1 MCYNSY
7 KLLKPEGRNFWLFQ
21 KESMVK
27 VGNIVEGTVTSIK
40 NFGVFVKLE
49 DGVDGL
55 VHISKVAN
63 GYIKDAS
70 EYLSV
75 GQKVKVKVLKVG
87 ENGKID
93 LSIKDAGVD
102 LEKKQPK
109 GRKTE
114 GTSDFEKKLSKF
126 LKDSQQ
132 KSGDLKRRAERY
144 R

>member
-1 MCYNSY
+1 
-7 KLLKPEGRNFWLFQ
+7 
-21 KESMVK
+21 MVK
-27 VGNIVEGTVTSIK
+27 VGQIVEGTVTSIK

-49 DGVDGL
+49 EGVDGL

-63 GYIKDAS
+63 GYIKDAND
-70 EYLSV
+70 YLSV

-87 ENGKID
+87 NDGKID
-93 LSIKDAGVD
+93 LSIKDAGEV
-102 LEKKQPK
+102 LEKKATSSVHTSKEHK
-109 GRKTE
+109 GGRSEKQE
-114 GTSDFEKKLSKF
+114 DSQSDFEKKMSKF

>member
-1 MCYNSY
+1 
-7 KLLKPEGRNFWLFQ
+7 
-21 KESMVK
+21 MVK
-27 VGNIVEGTVTSIK
+27 VGQIVEGTVTSIK

-63 GYIKDAS
+63 GYIKDAND
-70 EYLSV
+70 YLSV

-87 ENGKID
+87 DDGKID
-93 LSIKDAGVD
+93 LSIKDSGEV
-102 LEKKQPK
+102 LEKKTSNANQPK
-109 GRKTE
+109 EHRSTRHEKE
-114 GTSDFEKKLSKF
+114 DSQSEFEKKMSKF

>member
-1 MCYNSY
+1 
-7 KLLKPEGRNFWLFQ
+7 
-21 KESMVK
+21 MVK
-27 VGNIVEGTVTSIK
+27 VGQIVEGTVTSIK

-63 GYIKDAS
+63 GYIKDAND
-70 EYLSV
+70 YLSV

-87 ENGKID
+87 DDGKID
-93 LSIKDAGVD
+93 LSIKDSGEV
-102 LEKKQPK
+102 LEKKSSNASQAREHRSSRHEK
-109 GRKTE
+109 EDTQ
-114 GTSDFEKKLSKF
+114 SDFEKKMSKF

>member
-1 MCYNSY
+1 
-7 KLLKPEGRNFWLFQ
+7 
-21 KESMVK
+21 MVK
-27 VGNIVEGTVTSIK
+27 AGQIVEGTVTSIK
-40 NFGVFVKLE
+40 SFGVFVKLE

-55 VHISKVAN
+55 VHISKVAS

-75 GQKVKVKVLKVG
+75 GQKVKVKVLKIG
-87 ENGKID
+87 DNGKID
-93 LSIKDAGVD
+93 LSIKDAGEV
-102 LEKKQPK
+102 LEKKHSSSSSSFKERRGVKVDSKSENP
-109 GRKTE
+109 
-114 GTSDFEKKLSKF
+114 SDFEKKLSKF

>member
-1 MCYNSY
+1 
-7 KLLKPEGRNFWLFQ
+7 
-21 KESMVK
+21 MVK
-27 VGNIVEGTVTSIK
+27 AGQIVEGTVTSIK
-40 NFGVFVKLE
+40 GFGVFVKLE

-55 VHISKVAN
+55 VHISKVAK

-75 GQKVKVKVLKVG
+75 GQKVKVKVLKIG
-87 ENGKID
+87 DNGKID
-93 LSIKDAGVD
+93 LSIKDAGEV
-102 LEKKQPK
+102 LEKKHMPTSSFRERRG
-109 GRKTE
+109 GRGNTKDE
-114 GTSDFEKKLSKF
+114 SPNDFEKKLSKF

>member
-1 MCYNSY
+1 
-7 KLLKPEGRNFWLFQ
+7 
-21 KESMVK
+21 MVK
-27 VGNIVEGTVTSIK
+27 AGQIVEGIVTSIK
-40 NFGVFVKLE
+40 SFGVFVKLE

-75 GQKVKVKVLKVG
+75 GQKVKVKVLKIG
-87 ENGKID
+87 DNGKID
-93 LSIKDAGVD
+93 LSIKDAGEI
-102 LEKKQPK
+102 LEKKHLSSFK
-109 GRKTE
+109 GKRGGKVDNKGE
-114 GTSDFEKKLSKF
+114 NPSDFEKKLSKF